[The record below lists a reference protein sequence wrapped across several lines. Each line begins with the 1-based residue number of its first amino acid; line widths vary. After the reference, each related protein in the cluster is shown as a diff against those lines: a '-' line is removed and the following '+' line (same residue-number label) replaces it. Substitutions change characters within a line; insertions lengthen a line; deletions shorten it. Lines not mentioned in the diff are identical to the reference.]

1 MVKKNIM
8 LSLLDKKIEINKNKL
23 SILGL
28 LVDLV
33 QATHD
38 TTDCIEDCVICD
50 PVVRCCVSIV
60 QNIKIF

>member
-28 LVDLV
+28 LADLM

-38 TTDCIEDCVICD
+38 TTGCTTW
-50 PVVRCCVSIV
+50 VV
-60 QNIKIF
+60 